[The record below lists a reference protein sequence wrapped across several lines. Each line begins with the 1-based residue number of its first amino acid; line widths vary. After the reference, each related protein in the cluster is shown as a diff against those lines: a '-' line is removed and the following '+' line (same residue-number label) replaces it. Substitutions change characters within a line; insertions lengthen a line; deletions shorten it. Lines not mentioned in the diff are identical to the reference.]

1 MTHAQLPHPLDVTRL
16 LWTSGQPPISN
27 SATRSSQGWLVPV
40 QVGTHNPQVMS
51 HMNTSS
57 QSFQPPSWPYDMGQ
71 ARQTF
76 PSSSGKPPRMKT
88 QRGNTRFNWMA
99 DTHKRE
105 LRIPP
110 HPQGPPGS
118 VWVID
123 EASHWQSACTSCVAD
138 RTACIFTAPDKQFCT
153 ACHDRPSHC
162 EIEPKSGLQMG
173 GVGLGAAPYGS

>member
-1 MTHAQLPHPLDVTRL
+1 MTHAQLPHPLHVTRL
-16 LWTSGQPPISN
+16 SWTSGQPTISN
-27 SATRSSQGWLVPV
+27 SATISSQGWLVPV

-51 HMNTSS
+51 HMTTSS

-123 EASHWQSACTSCVAD
+123 EASHWQSACTSCVAN

-162 EIEPKSGLQMG
+162 EIESKSGLQMG